1 MSEGKKKE
9 NIVAGTVGAFLGSL
23 LGVVCIVAVGQL
35 GYVAAISGVVMAV
48 CALKGYEMLGGGL
61 SKKGAVIASVLVL
74 AMTCFANRLDWA
86 ITVAGALDVGLVDAF
101 GLIGILLDKGAI
113 EGGAY
118 WGNLIML
125 YLFTLMGAVP
135 TIISGLKGN
144 QQPAF
149 PEEPGIYAEGASA
162 QEQPEGQLE
171 IYPAEKGWTLR
182 PRLSMAFIMVFPLI
196 VAFLMLAG
204 FYGTNN
210 NWRWLFATSAAL
222 LMTIFCMILALMEI
236 KLLRA
241 DEFLMVRGA
250 DGILWRV
257 ELRMLNA
264 MEPYRFSGKL
274 GAWQAIKWHKLT
286 PEEQDMARHS
296 IARAM
301 EDLKRGRI
309 FKGSVLNRVVVPLT
323 DLTIVKEDSWQW
335 KTTYLAGGGV
345 KKAAIAKVYSGLRP
359 TLETEPPQGPMPYR
373 WGMCVASIVCTLAL
387 IAVGLGV
394 GALLENRDS
403 TPVRGDQTAAS
414 VPATTETYEL
424 DGITYQMDGSYVS
437 QGADEY
443 LDEAT
448 GAVYT
453 VSVAHGADEDA
464 AVSRLVQPIGD
475 YRMDAA
481 FEGFQF
487 DRVDSELDSNL
498 SELTARNGAEYLYN
512 IVTVRF
518 TDGRA
523 CHVGVALSAGGT
535 LVTVEAVHGKEKDEE
550 KVKST
555 LLFIL
560 ESVEITSEE
569 KAPSGVEITQEN
581 YQTLFQPTVDMGYEH
596 IGTAYFKAPEDMFGR
611 EAFLDAYLPYGDQLE
626 YLKDG
631 YQVQSTA
638 HGMRVS
644 VTMFQSGESA
654 QAVVDRAY
662 QELVDSGVDIYEE
675 GVYDS
680 VYVEEYDAAYQQ
692 LVFFE
697 DNRTKP
703 RISILYADVKQ
714 QDFYLCAQITYL
726 PEQMDDAYPA
736 LVEELSDVF
745 GLSLP
750 EIDPMN
756 EE

>member
-1 MSEGKKKE
+1 MSESKKKE
-9 NIVAGTVGAFLGSL
+9 NIVAGTVGAFFGSL
-23 LGVVCIVAVGQL
+23 LGVACIVAVGQL
-35 GYVAAISGVVMAV
+35 GYVASISGVVMAV

-61 SKKGAVIASVLVL
+61 SKKGAVIAGVLVL
-74 AMTCFANRLDWA
+74 AMTYFANRLDWA
-86 ITVAGALDVGLVDAF
+86 ITAAKALDVGLVDAF
-101 GLIGILLDKGAI
+101 GLIGPLLDRGAI

-118 WGNLIML
+118 WGSLIML
-125 YLFTLMGAVP
+125 YLFTLLGAVP

-144 QQPAF
+144 QQPVFLREQGDQPAL
-149 PEEPGIYAEGASA
+149 
-162 QEQPEGQLE
+162 EQPEERLE
-171 IYPAEKGWTLR
+171 IYPAEKGWMLW
-182 PRLSMAFIMVFPLI
+182 PRLSMVFIMFFPLI
-196 VAFLMLAG
+196 IAFLMLAG
-204 FYGTNN
+204 YYGTNN
-210 NWRWLFATSAAL
+210 SRRWLLASSAAL
-222 LMTIFCMILALMEI
+222 LVAIFCMVLALMGI

-250 DGILWRV
+250 DGTLWRV

-264 MEPYRFSGKL
+264 MEPYRFSSKL
-274 GAWQAIKWHKLT
+274 GAWQAVKWHKLT

-309 FKGSVLNRVVVPLT
+309 FKGSVLNRVVLPLT
-323 DLTIVKEDSWQW
+323 DLAIVKEDSWQW
-335 KTTYLAGGGV
+335 KITYLAGGGI

-359 TLETEPPQGPMPYR
+359 TMEAEPPQGPMPYR

-387 IAVGLGV
+387 VAMSLGV
-394 GALLENRDS
+394 SALLESRDS
-403 TPVRGDQTAAS
+403 TPVLRDQTATSA
-414 VPATTETYEL
+414 PEATAAHEL
-424 DGITYQMDGSYVS
+424 DGITYQVDGSYVS
-437 QGADEY
+437 QRADEY

-464 AVSRLVQPIGD
+464 AVSRLVQPIGE
-475 YRMDAA
+475 YRLDAE
-481 FEGFQF
+481 FEDFQF
-487 DRVDSELDSNL
+487 DRVDSELASNL
-498 SELTARNGAEYLYN
+498 SVLTARNGDEYLYN

-523 CHVGVALSAGGT
+523 RHVGVALSGGGT
-535 LVTVEAVHGKEKDEE
+535 LVTVEATHDKKKDEE
-550 KVKST
+550 KVKSA

-560 ESVEITSEE
+560 ESVEITGDE
-569 KAPSGVEITQEN
+569 KAPLGVEITQEN
-581 YQTLFQPTVDMGYEH
+581 YQALFQPAVDMGYEH

-611 EAFLDAYLPYGDQLE
+611 EAFLDAYIPYGDQLE
-626 YLKDG
+626 HLKDG

-644 VTMFQSGESA
+644 VTMFPSGESA
-654 QAVVDRAY
+654 QAVVDQAY
-662 QELVDSGVDIYEE
+662 QELIDAGVDIYEE
-675 GVYDS
+675 GVYDT
-680 VYVEEYDAAYQQ
+680 VYVEEYDAAYKQF
-692 LVFFE
+692 LFFE

-714 QDFYLCAQITYL
+714 QGFYLCAQITYL
-726 PEQMDDAYPA
+726 PEQMDDAYPT

-750 EIDPMN
+750 EIDPMD
-756 EE
+756 